1 MAVALGAM
9 LIAASMLADWLP
21 GAASSA
27 LGWKQVLACMTGIAL
42 LAAGLLP
49 KTRWRGSATAVRW
62 LIAIWL
68 AVTSFALSRVA
79 PVLAASWA
87 SWVLLGYAA
96 AICALIP
103 LRVGILVFIGLL
115 VLHLTL
121 TAVSRV
127 KIDLTGMPLT
137 MLDVR
142 IALDNP
148 QGLSD
153 AAFSSNWTLDA
164 LYLLL
169 IVALLCLLVVGF
181 QALRDI
187 IAQRH
192 DRKRLLD
199 VACRA
204 LAACAVFL
212 LVSVYLDVLYAAMA
226 RDRSSV
232 GSRSRRT
239 PLQVGR
245 CTAVSCIFTSHQVR
259 GRTGDFFRSDLTGSP
274 PAADEIRNSVLRQ
287 VGFSP
292 GSPQSANRP
301 NIVVVLAESTFDPD
315 RAFRLQG
322 TWNDGLFLPG
332 PRTAAVGPLRVNP
345 VGGGTWI
352 TEFETITGLDSRL
365 FGYAGWYTHASLSP
379 FVERSFASHLR
390 KRGYRTS
397 AFFPHRADF
406 YNARRAYARYGFE
419 SMADSDDLGSDVQIN
434 DDVEMAERV
443 VKSLG
448 ASPAAPRLA
457 YVLFIGNHF
466 PHECNADSGGFTARF
481 LDSDDFTVNCELN
494 VYLQRLDSTTF
505 ARRRRVRGIPRGHRD
520 AYGAPLCPAGL
531 WGHQPA
537 SFTGSRSAVVRDYR
551 PYRRSPDLH
560 MTFFRIQTSMPG
572 RLTCCE
578 PAPPATVLPTLL
590 SAFVA
595 DRPEDIYLGENLWLY
610 ERCGLDAIGNEYVNS
625 LNSMQPATDN
635 HRSPECTRAYE
646 QAIAAFRSSNIIR
659 IAEE

>member
-1 MAVALGAM
+1 MKTFRTIFGAAVETMAVALGAM
-9 LIAASMLADWLP
+9 LIAASVLADWLP

-27 LGWKQVLACMTGIAL
+27 FGWKQVLACMTGIAL

-148 QGLSD
+148 QGL
-153 AAFSSNWTLDA
+153 WDA
-164 LYLLL
+164 LSLPTGPSMHSTCCSSLRCCTSL
-169 IVALLCLLVVGF
+169 SSASRRCAISSRNGSIANGFSTSRVGRWRHAQCFCWCPSTSMCCMQPWRGTVRRGISVASCASTGGSVYCRFLHIHVTSSRGGLVTSSGRISPGHRPPRMRF
-181 QALRDI
+181 EIPYCAMLAFLPALRNRQI
-187 IAQRH
+187 
-192 DRKRLLD
+192 DRTSLWFWRN
-199 VACRA
+199 RPSIRTGR
-204 LAACAVFL
+204 
-212 LVSVYLDVLYAAMA
+212 SVYREPGTTDYFCRV
-226 RDRSSV
+226 R
-232 GSRSRRT
+232 GRSRRA
-239 PLQVGR
+239 PEGQ
-245 CTAVSCIFTSHQVR
+245 SCR
-259 GRTGDFFRSDLTGSP
+259 
-274 PAADEIRNSVLRQ
+274 
-287 VGFSP
+287 
-292 GSPQSANRP
+292 
-301 NIVVVLAESTFDPD
+301 
-315 RAFRLQG
+315 
-322 TWNDGLFLPG
+322 
-332 PRTAAVGPLRVNP
+332 
-345 VGGGTWI
+345 GGTWI

-379 FVERSFASHLR
+379 FVERSFFASHLR

-448 ASPAAPRLA
+448 ASPAAPFFA

-466 PHECNADSGGFTARF
+466 PHECNAEDSGGFTARF

-494 VYLQRLDSTTF
+494 VYLQRLDSTTH
-505 ARRRRVRGIPRGHRD
+505 AV
-520 AYGAPLCPAGL
+520 GAFEEYLADIETRTGRPYVLLVFGD
-531 WGHQPA
+531 HQPA

-610 ERCGLDAIGNEYVNS
+610 ERCGSDAIGMS
-625 LNSMQPATDN
+625 TSTA
-635 HRSPECTRAYE
+635 
-646 QAIAAFRSSNIIR
+646 
-659 IAEE
+659 